1 MLGAPWD
8 LTITPCTISKMQLI
22 LVPML
27 TSPSGFGKSM
37 YDSFGSTQEII
48 EVLERD
54 VTIRKYSLVPTTVK
68 QAAQVIDL
76 NNPMDIRDFTIDLG
90 N

>member
-8 LTITPCTISKMQLI
+8 LTITPCTISKMQII
-22 LVPML
+22 LVPIL

-37 YDSFGSTQEII
+37 YDSFGSTHEII

-54 VTIRKYSLVPTTVK
+54 MTVRKDPVVPTTVK
-68 QAAQVIDL
+68 
-76 NNPMDIRDFTIDLG
+76 
-90 N
+90 